1 MTSTPASPSVDAYL
15 GESTLEV
22 WPRRPFQRVPQQQQQ
37 QVFVPP
43 LQVLTTCEAAA
54 ASAEAQVE
62 EVRVGK
68 EVQAGQTSQTMAD

>member
-1 MTSTPASPSVDAYL
+1 
-15 GESTLEV
+15 
-22 WPRRPFQRVPQQQQQ
+22 
-37 QVFVPP
+37 VFVPP